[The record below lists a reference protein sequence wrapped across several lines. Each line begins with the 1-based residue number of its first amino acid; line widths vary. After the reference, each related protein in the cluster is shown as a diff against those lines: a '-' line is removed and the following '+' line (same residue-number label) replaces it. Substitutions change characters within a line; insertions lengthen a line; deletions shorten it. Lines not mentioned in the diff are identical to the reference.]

1 MSSIE
6 PVVALPGA
14 GEKGSDRRRA
24 FGFGVVIALVCSGI
38 GALSLH
44 RGATSRGYAFIGIG
58 AAVLVYSIAHPA
70 GALVLRR
77 GWLVIGGLLGRIN
90 SVIILEAAYMFILT
104 PLSVLVR
111 LFGKKS
117 FKLERGHPYITPRD
131 EQRDDKHFEH
141 PY

>member
-6 PVVALPGA
+6 PVVVLPSA
-14 GEKGSDRRRA
+14 GDKGSDRRRA
-24 FGFGVVIALVCSGI
+24 FAFGAVIAAATCGF

-44 RGATSRGYAFIGIG
+44 RGAVVRGYAFVAFG
-58 AAVLVYSIAHPA
+58 AAILVYSVVHPA

-77 GWLVIGGLLGRIN
+77 GWLFVGGLFARIN
-90 SVIILEAAYMFILT
+90 SVIILSAAYVLILT
-104 PLSVLVR
+104 PLSLLFR
-111 LFGKKS
+111 LFGRKS
-117 FKLERGHPYITPRD
+117 FKLDRSRSYFTPRD